1 MKIEEKIEEIRKLV
15 KEINSYDDLL
25 FMYEGDRIDLEC
37 TKYELWALLQDFSTP
52 TRVSNGKWRK
62 YHE

>member
-25 FMYEGDRIDLEC
+25 FMYEGERIDLEC
-37 TKYELWALLQDFSTP
+37 TKYELWELLQDL
-52 TRVSNGKWRK
+52 
-62 YHE
+62 

>member
-25 FMYEGDRIDLEC
+25 FMYECDRIDLEC
-37 TKYELWALLQDFSTP
+37 TKYELWELLQDL
-52 TRVSNGKWRK
+52 
-62 YHE
+62 

>member
-25 FMYEGDRIDLEC
+25 FMYEGDRIDLES
-37 TKYELWALLQDFSTP
+37 TKYELWELLQDL
-52 TRVSNGKWRK
+52 
-62 YHE
+62 